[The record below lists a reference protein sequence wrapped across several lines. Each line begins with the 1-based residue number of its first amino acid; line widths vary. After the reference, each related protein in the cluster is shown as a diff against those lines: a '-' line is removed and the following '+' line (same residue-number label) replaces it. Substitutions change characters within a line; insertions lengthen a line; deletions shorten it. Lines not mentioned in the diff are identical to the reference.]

1 MVNTASFFYSFLFI
15 VKIKEDTVYE
25 GISYDY
31 STGEARRY

>member
-15 VKIKEDTVYE
+15 VKIKEDKVYE

-31 STGEARRY
+31 STGEIRRY